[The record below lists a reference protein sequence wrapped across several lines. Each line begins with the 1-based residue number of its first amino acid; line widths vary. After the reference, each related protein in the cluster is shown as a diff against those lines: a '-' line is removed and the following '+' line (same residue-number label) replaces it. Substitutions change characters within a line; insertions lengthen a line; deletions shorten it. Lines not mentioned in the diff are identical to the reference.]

1 MRAGDHRDEPE
12 FAALLEDNPADLYEN
27 APCGYV
33 STLMDGRIVK
43 INRTLLTWLGRARD
57 EVVGRM
63 RFADLLTV
71 GGKLYHETHFAPLL
85 RMQGEIGGIA
95 LELRTA
101 AGARLPVLVTSKVRA
116 GADGRPLLIRSTVFD
131 AGDRRAYEIEL
142 LRAREAAEAARAA
155 ADRAREDAQQERRR
169 LQEVLATLRRSLLP
183 PALPD
188 VPGLAVAAHYHT
200 ASPDDLGGDFYD
212 LYPLGDGRWGFFLGD
227 VSGHGP
233 GAAAVASLAR
243 YTLRAAA
250 LHDSDP
256 ASLLAI
262 LNTAMYEGQAGEET
276 HYCTIITGVLTRAG
290 DGFAVTFASGGH
302 PPPVML
308 RAGGGADYLPTTG
321 GVLIGLL
328 PEAPS
333 VTVVAELRPG
343 DTLLLYTDGLI
354 EARTHES
361 TDGGT
366 DGHSDDEGRYGD
378 QALLTF
384 AGHLAPATPGG
395 VIGAMAALLDELGEG
410 LDDDAALLALGVTPD
425 AGTTGAGRR
434 PGR

>member
-1 MRAGDHRDEPE
+1 MTAKDHPEEPE
-12 FAALLEDNPADLYEN
+12 FAALLEDSPVDLYEN

-43 INRTLLTWLGRARD
+43 INQTLLTWLGRARD

-101 AGARLPVLVTSKVRA
+101 AGGRLPVLVTSKVRV
-116 GADGRPLLIRSTVFD
+116 GPDGRPLLIRSTVFD
-131 AGDRRAYEIEL
+131 GGDRRAYEIEL
-142 LRAREAAEAARAA
+142 LRAREEAETARAL
-155 ADRAREDAQQERRR
+155 ADRAREAAQAERRR
-169 LQEVLATLRRSLLP
+169 LQDVLATLRRSLVP

-188 VPGLAVAAHYHT
+188 VPGLEAVAHYHT

-243 YTLRAAA
+243 YTLRASAM
-250 LHDSDP
+250 HDPDP
-256 ASLLAI
+256 TSLLAI
-262 LNTAMYEGQAGEET
+262 LNTAMYDRQVDEET
-276 HYCTIITGVLTRAG
+276 YYCTVIAGMLTRTG
-290 DGFAVTFASGGH
+290 DGFAVTFAGGGH
-302 PPPVML
+302 PSPILL

-333 VTVVAELRPG
+333 VTVHAELRPG
-343 DTLLLYTDGLI
+343 DTLLFYTDGLI
-354 EARTHES
+354 EARTA
-361 TDGGT
+361 DGSG
-366 DGHSDDEGRYGD
+366 DDGRYGD
-378 QALLTF
+378 QALLAF
-384 AGHLAPATPGG
+384 AGRIAPATPAAA
-395 VIGAMAALLDELGEG
+395 IAAMTGLLEELGEG
-410 LDDDAALLALGVTPD
+410 VDDDTALLALGVAPDPD
-425 AGTTGAGRR
+425 APTRA
-434 PGR
+434 